1 MTQYF
6 PEYNR
11 LRECWVGR
19 AYDSSL
25 VTDTFVKDILDET
38 EEDLSNFSQMLRD
51 LGVEVKRPTYK
62 NPDVTRKP
70 QLLHAR
76 DHLQYLNGKLY
87 IGPRYE
93 DNIADWLELL
103 DNRTPFVTLD
113 NLCAPSVVRAD
124 RVYFDAVSW
133 TRKRFEY
140 FQHGNPDLPCVFERL
155 SSRDFNI
162 ERHTDGV
169 FCVVKEGVIISTPQ
183 GRNLEYLFPEW
194 DILYLDQNTQDL
206 NDMAK
211 TKGKFIWSPDQI
223 PDDYRDWVG
232 YSPETFFDV
241 NALAV
246 DEKHFMC
253 TRYNKQVFDFL
264 KKHKVEPIIV
274 PFRHRYLWDGGLHCM
289 TFDFIRDAYQQ

>member
-1 MTQYF
+1 M
-6 PEYNR
+6 
-11 LRECWVGR
+11 
-19 AYDSSL
+19 
-25 VTDTFVKDILDET
+25 
-38 EEDLSNFSQMLRD
+38 
-51 LGVEVKRPTYK
+51 
-62 NPDVTRKP
+62 
-70 QLLHAR
+70 
-76 DHLQYLNGKLY
+76 
-87 IGPRYE
+87 
-93 DNIADWLELL
+93 ELL

-206 NDMAK
+206 NDRRRPRVSLF
-211 TKGKFIWSPDQI
+211 GLQI
-223 PDDYRDWVG
+223 R
-232 YSPETFFDV
+232 
-241 NALAV
+241 
-246 DEKHFMC
+246 
-253 TRYNKQVFDFL
+253 FL
-264 KKHKVEPIIV
+264 MITEIGWDIHLRLSSMLMHLLLMRNTSCVLDIIN
-274 PFRHRYLWDGGLHCM
+274 RCL
-289 TFDFIRDAYQQ
+289 IS